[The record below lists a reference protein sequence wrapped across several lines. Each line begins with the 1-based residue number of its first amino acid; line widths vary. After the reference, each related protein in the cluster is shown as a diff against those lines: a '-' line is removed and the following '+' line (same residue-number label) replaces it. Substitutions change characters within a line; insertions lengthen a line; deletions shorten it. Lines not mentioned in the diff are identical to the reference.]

1 MEHLAGDVGPEA
13 VREVAA
19 GVQRHAQRP
28 LVAELVPQGLPLL
41 LGHVVDALEAELGQ
55 LRGLDPVG
63 QDRPERHQVRV
74 DAGVRLGVG
83 VLGAEQLAGVFGGQF
98 LDGVDVL
105 AAGVEAVSDG
115 ALGVLVRQPGAHGQQ
130 HGRRG
135 VVLRGDELQRA
146 ALVGQLLPGRL
157 GHPGFDAL
165 DHLQGGP
172 IGLRFGAGVVDR
184 GRTSESVGHESAT
197 LLSEIRRNVWP
208 GQTALQS
215 LTTGPDA
222 NRPRMEHTARV
233 NRLPQACAVDL
244 RQGSSDGRDWAHP
257 NRY

>member
-1 MEHLAGDVGPEA
+1 MLGRNPW
-13 VREVAA
+13 VRWPPASSDMPSARWLPNLWRSVSHCSS
-19 GVQRHAQRP
+19 VRSLTP
-28 LVAELVPQGLPLL
+28 LTP
-41 LGHVVDALEAELGQ
+41 ELGQ

-63 QDRPERHQVRV
+63 QDRPERHQVGV

-83 VLGAEQLAGVFGGQF
+83 VLGAEQFAGVLGGQR

-172 IGLRFGAGVVDR
+172 IGLRFGSGVVDR
-184 GRTSESVGHESAT
+184 GRTSESVGHKSRLYYRKSTKRLARVDGAE
-197 LLSEIRRNVWP
+197 
-208 GQTALQS
+208 S

-222 NRPRMEHTARV
+222 DRPRMEHTAREPLASGV
-233 NRLPQACAVDL
+233 R
-244 RQGSSDGRDWAHP
+244 GRFASGGFGTGETGRTP